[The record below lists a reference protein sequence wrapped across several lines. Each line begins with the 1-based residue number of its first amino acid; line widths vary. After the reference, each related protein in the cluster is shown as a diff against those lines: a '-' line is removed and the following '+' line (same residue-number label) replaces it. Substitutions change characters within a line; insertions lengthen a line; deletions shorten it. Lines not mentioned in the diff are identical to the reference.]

1 MSMFWKG
8 FVEGLAAPMTF
19 FADLAHRPFFPT
31 AKSEPEMLKDDFIFL
46 LETAIVE
53 EGTVA
58 NVAWCPYSSVFI
70 AALDEIMRDRVGLSR

>member
-1 MSMFWKG
+1 MSMFWRG
-8 FVEGLAAPMTF
+8 FIEGLAAPMTF
-19 FADLAHRPFFPT
+19 FADLAQRPFFPT
-31 AKSEPEMLKDDFIFL
+31 VKSEEAMLRDDLIFL

-58 NVAWCPYSSVFI
+58 NVNWDLYRDVRV